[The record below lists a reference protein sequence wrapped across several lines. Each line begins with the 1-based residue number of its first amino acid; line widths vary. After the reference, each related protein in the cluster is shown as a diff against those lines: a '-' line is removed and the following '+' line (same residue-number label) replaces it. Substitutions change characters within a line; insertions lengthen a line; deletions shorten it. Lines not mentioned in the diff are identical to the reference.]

1 MTFLVLG
8 VTAVFLLGGVG
19 IAYVIGAGSVL
30 GFIAAGQD
38 IYLAVLPQRIFSQLD
53 LFALM
58 ALPLFILT
66 GEIMN
71 RSGITRVIVNLM
83 MALVGR
89 VKGGLGHANILTSVF
104 FGGVSGSAIADTAAL
119 SNTLVPA
126 MVERGYRRSYAAA
139 LTAASSIIG
148 PIIPPSIILILY
160 GALMETSV
168 TALFVAGIVP
178 GLLLAASLMVANA
191 ICARREDHREENEK
205 DDPVLSR
212 SIIAALPALSLPVII
227 LGGIVG
233 GVTTPTEAAAIAV
246 VAALIV
252 GSRQDG
258 MNAQIFWQAVQTT
271 VRLTGS
277 VFMILAAVAVFGYLA
292 GLLQWPQSLAGWVS
306 GTGLSGLEL
315 LLAINLLFLVVGM
328 VLDLPVALFLIVPV
342 IAPLALA
349 QGVDPTHLGI
359 VLCFNLC
366 IGLTPPPF
374 GACLAVTASVAGVEY
389 KKIAR
394 AVLTFVAAEILV
406 LGCLILFPQ
415 ISLFLPR
422 LAGFVAG

>member
-1 MTFLVLG
+1 MTWLVLG
-8 VTAVFLLGGVG
+8 AAAVFVLGGVG

-30 GFIAAGQD
+30 GFIAAGQN

-71 RSGITRVIVNLM
+71 RSGVTRTIVDLM
-83 MALVGR
+83 MALLGR
-89 VKGGLGHANILTSVF
+89 VRGGLGHANILTSLF
-104 FGGVSGSAIADTAAL
+104 FAGVSGSAIADTAAL

-148 PIIPPSIILILY
+148 PIIPPSIRPILY
-160 GALMETSV
+160 GAVMETSV

-178 GLLLAASLMVANA
+178 GLLLAGALIAMNA
-191 ICARREDHREENEK
+191 LLAQRGRHPDGGQQNTADLAQCF
-205 DDPVLSR
+205 VT
-212 SIIAALPALSLPVII
+212 ALPALSLPV
-227 LGGIVG
+227 GGIIAG
-233 GVTTPTEAAAIAV
+233 LTTPTEAAAIAV

-252 GSRQDG
+252 GQLRNGLTRQS
-258 MNAQIFWQAVQTT
+258 FWQAVQATI
-271 VRLTGS
+271 RLTGS

-292 GLLQWPQSLAGWVS
+292 GSLQWPQTLAGWVT

-315 LLAINLLFLVVGM
+315 LLVINLVFLIVGM
-328 VLDLPVALFLIVPV
+328 VLDLPVALFLLVPV
-342 IAPLALA
+342 IAPLALALA

-374 GACLAVTASVAGVEY
+374 GACLHC
-389 KKIAR
+389 R
-394 AVLTFVAAEILV
+394 
-406 LGCLILFPQ
+406 C
-415 ISLFLPR
+415 
-422 LAGFVAG
+422 